1 MRAPQK
7 SEVPANEQINTQ
19 TSAYTLTVSDFHQ
32 IRYYFQPRVLCLSP
46 TIKVLIPQMLAA
58 KEVLMITRNMAPS
71 CSKWF
76 TLAND
81 VLNGYQLTHED
92 ALDILASS
100 DTELMEL
107 LAAANRLRYH
117 YFRNTVQ
124 LYFLVN
130 AKSGLCPED
139 CNYCSQSKISDAPVA
154 KYRLMSDEQL
164 LDGAKAAAE
173 RKSKTYCIVLSGRGP
188 NEREI
193 QAIENIVPK
202 IKDQYG
208 LKICACLGL
217 LNESQAKRLKACGVD
232 RVNHNLNTSEEHYEK
247 ICTTHTY
254 ADRIE
259 TLNRIRDAGLE
270 ICSGGIIGMGE
281 KHSDIVAM
289 AMELRTLNAES
300 IPLNFLYAIDGTPLE
315 GVNNLTTRDCLR
327 ALAMFRFVNPS
338 AELRIAGGREKHLR
352 SLQPLGLMV
361 ANSIFVGDY
370 LTTKGQLP
378 EDDYRMISDLG
389 YEITGH
395 VQLESEEHHHHDHA
409 DEHACG
415 GHGCGGNGCGKGSC
429 QSDTEPQVET
439 LSSHSCGSGCGGNK
453 SCG

>member
-1 MRAPQK
+1 MIQQNR
-7 SEVPANEQINTQ
+7 
-19 TSAYTLTVSDFHQ
+19 TLS
-32 IRYYFQPRVLCLSP
+32 S
-46 TIKVLIPQMLAA
+46 
-58 KEVLMITRNMAPS
+58 S
-71 CSKWF
+71 SKWF
-76 TLAND
+76 ALAD
-81 VLNGYQLTHED
+81 EILKGYQLNAED
-92 ALDILASS
+92 ALEILASA
-100 DTELMEL
+100 DHELPEL

-139 CNYCSQSKISDAPVA
+139 CNYCSQSKVSDAPVP
-154 KYRLMSDEQL
+154 KYRLMSPEQL

-193 QAIENIVPK
+193 QAIEHIVPR
-202 IKDQYG
+202 IKEQFG

-217 LNESQAKRLKACGVD
+217 LNEGQAKRLKACGVD
-232 RVNHNLNTSEEHYEK
+232 RVNHNLNSSERYYEK

-254 ADRIE
+254 ADRVE
-259 TLNRIRDAGLE
+259 TLKHVRDAGLE
-270 ICSGGIIGMGE
+270 LCSGGIIGMGE
-281 KHSDIVAM
+281 TPEDVVAM
-289 AMELRTLNAES
+289 ALELRELGVES

-315 GVNNLTTRDCLR
+315 RANNINTRDCLR

-352 SLQPLGLMV
+352 TLQPLGLMV

-378 EDDYRMISDLG
+378 EEDYRMIEDLG
-389 YEITGH
+389 YVITGH
-395 VQLESEEHHHHDHA
+395 VNLEEEKQHHQPS
-409 DEHACG
+409 CG
-415 GHGCGGNGCGKGSC
+415 GQGCGSGECDSQTTETTSSSC
-429 QSDTEPQVET
+429 
-439 LSSHSCGSGCGGNK
+439 SSSGSCGSGCG
-453 SCG
+453 SHSHH